1 MADPRFQ
8 NFIGQLGINNTSRKG
23 TGYNYAPFTVQ
34 QGQSTPG
41 QTLFDKVANRK
52 QTGANIYQNNR
63 SSQTNRVAQD
73 VAGKSAY
80 NIPTDEFGLVNQ
92 TLTDQRPNFVNQ
104 IKSTTNRGKLALDT
118 ETAKNQWQQAKQL
131 QDLGQY
137 GFSGNIQIDPGTA
150 IPGAD
155 PNNKGAQAVALAMKA
170 EANNT
175 PYVWGGNSLTKGV
188 DCSGLVQQVYRQLG
202 IEVPRTTYQQ
212 AKNGKPVAMNA
223 LRPGDLVFFNNLGHV
238 GIYMGNGKYVHA
250 ANSKLGTITS
260 SLFGSSNGQPE
271 LAIRP
276 Y

>member
-104 IKSTTNRGKLALDT
+104 IKSTTN
-118 ETAKNQWQQAKQL
+118 
-131 QDLGQY
+131 
-137 GFSGNIQIDPGTA
+137 
-150 IPGAD
+150 
-155 PNNKGAQAVALAMKA
+155 
-170 EANNT
+170 
-175 PYVWGGNSLTKGV
+175 
-188 DCSGLVQQVYRQLG
+188 
-202 IEVPRTTYQQ
+202 
-212 AKNGKPVAMNA
+212 
-223 LRPGDLVFFNNLGHV
+223 
-238 GIYMGNGKYVHA
+238 
-250 ANSKLGTITS
+250 
-260 SLFGSSNGQPE
+260 
-271 LAIRP
+271 
-276 Y
+276 